1 MSPPVR
7 IREATEAD
15 WDFMRKAW
23 RDTFQ
28 YGSLAV
34 DGADKTHYFDEMT
47 RLFAAIVPT
56 ALARVACDPVDED
69 TRIGFACYTKTV
81 LHYVY
86 VLKTKDIDFRREGIA
101 PLLLN
106 GLPINAYSF
115 STLQFVK
122 RIKPRDRG
130 WQFRP
135 RFTYSHGA
143 D

>member
-1 MSPPVR
+1 MKPPVKVR
-7 IREATEAD
+7 DAAPSD

-23 RDTFQ
+23 RETFQ

-47 RLFAAIVPT
+47 RLFAAIVPN
-56 ALARVACDPVDED
+56 ASARIACDPED
-69 TRIGFACYTKTV
+69 DDNPLGFACYTKTV

-86 VLKTKDIDFRREGIA
+86 VLKDFRRDGIV
-101 PLLLN
+101 PVLLDL
-106 GLPINAYSF
+106 LPINAYSF

-122 RIKPRDRG
+122 RVKPRERG

-135 RFTYSHGA
+135 RFTYGS
-143 D
+143 

>member
-1 MSPPVR
+1 MTPPAK
-7 IREATEAD
+7 IREATPDD

-23 RDTFQ
+23 RETFQ

-56 ALARVACDPVDED
+56 ASARVACDPED
-69 TRIGFACYTKTV
+69 DGNWLGFACYTKTV

-86 VLKTKDIDFRREGIA
+86 VLKTKDADFRRHGIA
-101 PLLLN
+101 SLLLD

-122 RIKPRDRG
+122 RIKPLARK

-135 RFTYSHGA
+135 RFTFGS
-143 D
+143 